1 MIARSVSVRPCAEFE
16 FRAPEP
22 ERDDPRK
29 HSDGKPE
36 RPRTPGASGKGPI
49 ARTLLL
55 LGVSAI
61 AAAAASEALAQDAQ
75 LPPLTVEGTKPAA
88 KKKAAAKKAPT
99 AAPAAVAP
107 APVAAPTTAAAT
119 AAAPSEVP
127 YTVPAGVSVVT
138 GEDLGTFGDGDI
150 NNALRSQPGTF
161 TRMSPQNPGLAV
173 NIRGFEGSGRVNTS
187 IDGVRQ
193 NFRFTGH
200 EAQGFTYIDP
210 SLIAG
215 VDIERGAVSTAGG
228 AGALAGAADLR
239 TLDVQDILLPGQT
252 VGALTSTTWGTNHQ
266 RFTGLAAAA
275 AQSAGVGIAGA
286 VGRRN
291 PTNYENADGVIVPLT
306 FQDLYSG
313 LFKANFQINEEN
325 SLRFG
330 GVFYNN
336 DFFANSF
343 YQNVISNTF
352 TAKYAYKPIDNDLID
367 FRLNGYRN
375 EVEMKYG
382 RNASGAWTSTS
393 SGRVIDDDGWGFDAS
408 NVSRFRIGSVGVR
421 SEYGY
426 EYFLDDVD
434 AYNLLQ
440 PAQGGGV
447 NPSGKQSVGGLFS
460 ETTFSQSIFDLI
472 VGLRYDMYDIT
483 GRGSI
488 SPLPNHP
495 ATGAPQPLPPFLTA
509 GPYSVDKSEER
520 LNPKVTLAAQVM
532 PWLQP
537 YVTYSES
544 SRAPTVS
551 ELLTG
556 GVHPGGNSAVS
567 FLPNPFLDPEIQKG
581 WEFGANVRQDNLL
594 NAGDSFRLKADY
606 YTMDV
611 ENYIV
616 ACGVPFVA
624 LVRGQVQTTSANYF
638 CNAPGTSTVE
648 GVELQSM
655 YDTGFAFSGLSYT
668 YTHTTL
674 PSQTDGFGAHSYLPE
689 HTLVG
694 TVGVRLLDEKLTLG
708 TRVSYFSESYV
719 GQVNVGPQA
728 FYTSPYM
735 PGYTLVDLFTSYRFN
750 EGLTASI
757 NVDNLFDESYTAALS
772 TTQGFP
778 GTPTC
783 FGSNAPGCN
792 TSGMGRTVY
801 FTARAQF

>member
-1 MIARSVSVRPCAEFE
+1 MFARSESVRPCTEFE
-16 FRAPEP
+16 FRTTEP

-36 RPRTPGASGKGPI
+36 RSRTPGALGKGPI

-88 KKKAAAKKAPT
+88 KKKAAAKKAPS
-99 AAPAAVAP
+99 AAPGAASAT
-107 APVAAPTTAAAT
+107 PVAAPVTAAT
-119 AAAPSEVP
+119 TGVAPSEVP

-138 GEDLGTFGDGDI
+138 GEELATYGNGDI

-161 TRMSPQNPGLAV
+161 TRMSPQNAGLAV

-187 IDGVRQ
+187 IDGARQ

-200 EAQGFTYIDP
+200 EAQGFAYIDP

-291 PTNYENADGVIVPLT
+291 PTSYENADGVRVPLT

-343 YQNVISNTF
+343 YQQVISNTF
-352 TAKYAYKPIDNDLID
+352 TAKYAYKPVDNDLID
-367 FRLNGYRN
+367 FKLNGYRN
-375 EVEMKYG
+375 EVTMKYG
-382 RNASGAWTSTS
+382 RGATGAWTSTS
-393 SGRVIDDDGWGFDAS
+393 SGRVIDDEGWGFDAS

-447 NPSGKQSVGGLFS
+447 NPSGKQSIGGLFS

-483 GRGSI
+483 GKGTI
-488 SPLPNHP
+488 PALPNNPVTGLPQSLP
-495 ATGAPQPLPPFLTA
+495 AFLA
-509 GPYSVDKSEER
+509 VGPYSVDKTEER
-520 LNPKVTLAAQVM
+520 LNPKVTLAAQVL

-556 GVHPGGNSAVS
+556 GVHPGGTSVS

-594 NAGDSFRLKADY
+594 NGGDSFRLKADY

-616 ACGVPFVA
+616 ACGVPFVTGTA
-624 LVRGQVQTTSANYF
+624 ASPRNASANYF
-638 CNAPGTSTVE
+638 CNARGISTVQ

-668 YTHTTL
+668 YTKTDL
-674 PSQTDGFGAHSYLPE
+674 PSQTDGFGAHSFLPE

-719 GQVNVGPQA
+719 GQVNVGA
-728 FYTSPYM
+728 FYTAPYM
-735 PGYTLVDLFTSYRFN
+735 PAYTVVDLFSSYKFN
-750 EGLTASI
+750 EGLTTSI
-757 NVDNLFDESYTAALS
+757 NVDNLFDESYTPALS

-778 GTPTC
+778 GSPTC

-792 TSGMGRTVY
+792 TTGMGRTVY

>member
-1 MIARSVSVRPCAEFE
+1 VIALRSVGVCKHAREESFPISNSARRQGV
-16 FRAPEP
+16 FRRAQ
-22 ERDDPRK
+22 
-29 HSDGKPE
+29 SGSLLLA
-36 RPRTPGASGKGPI
+36 GAS
-49 ARTLLL
+49 L
-55 LGVSAI
+55 VAI
-61 AAAAASEALAQDAQ
+61 AASDIAHAQDTQ
-75 LPPLTVEGTKPAA
+75 LPELTVEASKPTA

-99 AAPAAVAP
+99 AAPATASP
-107 APVAAPTTAAAT
+107 APVAAPVTAKAEVT
-119 AAAPSEVP
+119 EPSDVP
-127 YTVPAGVSVVT
+127 YTVPAGVSVIT
-138 GEDLGTFGDGDI
+138 DDELATYGNGDI
-150 NNALRSQPGTF
+150 NSALRSQPGTF

-200 EAQGFTYIDP
+200 EAQGFAYIDP

-275 AQSAGVGIAGA
+275 AQSAGVGVAGA

-336 DFFANSF
+336 EFFANSY

-382 RNASGAWTSTS
+382 TDATPTSRSNMEGPTAALQGSGW
-393 SGRVIDDDGWGFDAS
+393 GRVIDDEGWGFDAS
-408 NVSRFRIGSVGVR
+408 NVSRFALGNVLVR

-426 EYFLDDVD
+426 EYFRDDVD
-434 AYNLLQ
+434 SYNRYQ
-440 PAQGGGV
+440 PALNGGV
-447 NPSGKQSVGGLFS
+447 NPSGQQAISGLFS
-460 ETTFSQSIFDLI
+460 ETKFSQSIFDLI
-472 VGLRYDMYDIT
+472 VGLRYDMYEIT
-483 GRGSI
+483 GNGTI
-488 SPLPNHP
+488 PPLPNNP
-495 ATGAPQPLPPFLTA
+495 LNGNPQPLPSFLTT
-509 GPYSVDKSEER
+509 GPYSVDKTEER
-520 LNPKVTLAAQVM
+520 FNPKVTLAAQVL

-537 YVTYSES
+537 YVTYSQS

-556 GVHPGGNSAVS
+556 GIHPGGTSVS
-567 FLPNPFLDPEIQKG
+567 FLPNPFLDPEIQEG
-581 WEFGANVRQDNLL
+581 WEFGANVKQDNLL

-616 ACGVPFVA
+616 ACGVAYIAPTGPGA
-624 LVRGQVQTTSANYF
+624 GRPATANYF
-638 CNAPGTSTVE
+638 CNAPGTSTVQ

-668 YTHTTL
+668 YTKTDL

-694 TVGVRLLDEKLTLG
+694 TVGVRLLNEKLTLG

-719 GQVNVGPQA
+719 GQINVGPQA
-728 FYTSPYM
+728 FYAAPYM
-735 PGYTLVDLFTSYRFN
+735 PAYTVVDLFSSYKFDD
-750 EGLTASI
+750 GLTASI
-757 NVDNLFDESYTAALS
+757 NVDNLFDESYTPALS

-783 FGSNAPGCN
+783 FGSNSPGCN
-792 TSGMGRTVY
+792 TTGMGRTVY

>member
-1 MIARSVSVRPCAEFE
+1 MAV
-16 FRAPEP
+16 
-22 ERDDPRK
+22 
-29 HSDGKPE
+29 G
-36 RPRTPGASGKGPI
+36 
-49 ARTLLL
+49 
-55 LGVSAI
+55 
-61 AAAAASEALAQDAQ
+61 AASEARAQDAQ
-75 LPPLTVEGTKPAA
+75 LPPLTVEAGKQAT
-88 KKKAAAKKAPT
+88 KKKVAAKKAPST
-99 AAPAAVAP
+99 AAAPVSPAPVSAPAPTAAAVAP
-107 APVAAPTTAAAT
+107 
-119 AAAPSEVP
+119 SEMP

-138 GEDLGTFGDGDI
+138 GEDLATFGNGDI
-150 NNALRSQPGTF
+150 NSALRAQPGTF
-161 TRMSPQNPGLAV
+161 TRISPQNPGLAV
-173 NIRGFEGSGRVNTS
+173 NIRGFEGSGRVNTT
-187 IDGVRQ
+187 IDGARQ

-215 VDIERGAVSTAGG
+215 VEIERGAVSTAGG
-228 AGALAGAADLR
+228 AGALAGAANLR
-239 TLDVQDILLPGQT
+239 TLDVEDILLPGQT
-252 VGALTSTTWGTNHQ
+252 VGGLVSTTYGTNNQ
-266 RFTGLAAAA
+266 RFTGLAAGA

-291 PTNYENADGVIVPLT
+291 PTNYENAEGVEVPLT

-336 DFFANSF
+336 DFFANSY

-367 FRLNGYRN
+367 FKLNGYHN

-382 RNASGAWTSTS
+382 PNASRSWAGTTA
-393 SGRVIDDDGWGFDAS
+393 GRVIDDEGWGFDAS
-408 NVSRFRIGSVGVR
+408 NVSRFHLGSVRVK

-426 EYFLDDVD
+426 EYFVDDVD
-434 AYNLLQ
+434 ATNRLS

-447 NPSGKQSVGGLFS
+447 NPSGKQGVGGLFS

-472 VGLRYDMYDIT
+472 VGLRYDVYDTT
-483 GRGSI
+483 GSGSI
-488 SPLPNHP
+488 TPLPNN
-495 ATGAPQPLPPFLTA
+495 QPLPPFLTA
-509 GPYSVDKSEER
+509 GPYTVDKTEER
-520 LNPKVTLAAQVM
+520 LNPKATLAAQVL

-556 GVHPGGNSAVS
+556 GVHPGAGSAIS

-581 WEFGANVRQDNLL
+581 WEFGANIRQDNLL

-616 ACGVPFVA
+616 ACGVAYIGP
-624 LVRGQVQTTSANYF
+624 RGPTTANYF

-648 GVELQSM
+648 GVEVQGM
-655 YDTGFAFSGLSYT
+655 YDTGYAFAGLSYT
-668 YTHTTL
+668 YTHTSL

-694 TVGVRLLDEKLTLG
+694 TLGTRLLNEKLTLG

-719 GQVNVGPQA
+719 GDVNVGA
-728 FYTSPYM
+728 FYTAPYM
-735 PGYTLVDLFTSYRFN
+735 PGYTVVDLFSSYKFN
-750 EGLTASI
+750 DGLLVGL
-757 NVDNLFDESYTAALS
+757 NVDNLFDESYSPALS

-778 GTPTC
+778 GSPTC

-792 TSGMGRTVY
+792 TTGMGRTVY
-801 FTARAQF
+801 FTAKAQF

>member
-107 APVAAPTTAAAT
+107 APMAAPTTAAAK
-119 AAAPSEVP
+119 AVAPSEVP
-127 YTVPAGVSVVT
+127 YAVPAGVSVVT
-138 GEDLGTFGDGDI
+138 GEELATYGNGSLDD
-150 NNALRSQPGTF
+150 ALRAQPGTF
-161 TRMSPQNPGLAV
+161 TRMSPQNAGLAV
-173 NIRGFEGSGRVNTS
+173 NIRGFEGSGRVNTN

-200 EAQGFTYIDP
+200 EAQGFAYIDP

-215 VDIERGAVSTAGG
+215 IEIERGAVSTAGG
-228 AGALAGAADLR
+228 AGALAGAANLR

-252 VGALTSTTWGTNHQ
+252 VGGLTSTTWGTNSQ

-291 PTNYENADGVIVPLT
+291 PADYENGNGVTVPLT

-336 DFFANSF
+336 DFFANSY
-343 YQNVISNTF
+343 YQQVISNTF

-375 EVEMKYG
+375 EVTMKYG
-382 RNASGAWTSTS
+382 TDASPTVGTPPQGS
-393 SGRVIDDDGWGFDAS
+393 SWGRVMDDDGWGFDVS
-408 NVSRFRIGSVGVR
+408 NVSRFRLGSVLVR

-426 EYFLDDVD
+426 EYFRDDVD
-434 AYNLLQ
+434 AYNRYQ
-440 PAQGGGV
+440 PAALGGV
-447 NPSGKQSVGGLFS
+447 NPSGTSSIGGAFS
-460 ETTFSQSIFDLI
+460 ETTFSQGIFDFI
-472 VGLRYDMYDIT
+472 AGLRYDTYT
-483 GRGSI
+483 LNGSGT
-488 SPLPNHP
+488 LV
-495 ATGAPQPLPPFLTA
+495 TPLPPLPV
-509 GPYSVDKSEER
+509 GPYTVDRSEGGFS
-520 LNPKVTLAAQVM
+520 PKLTLSAK
-532 PWLQP
+532 PYTWFQP
-537 YVTYSES
+537 YVTYSQTF
-544 SRAPTVS
+544 RAPTIS
-551 ELLTG
+551 ETLAG
-556 GVHPGGNSAVS
+556 GSHPGAAT
-567 FLPNPFLDPEIQKG
+567 FAFQANPFLEAESQEG
-581 WEFGANVRQDNLL
+581 WEFGFNTAYDGAIVRD
-594 NAGDSFRLKADY
+594 DIFRLKADY
-606 YTMDV
+606 FTMGI
-611 ENYIV
+611 ENYIT
-616 ACGVPFVA
+616 ACPAPGGAV
-624 LVRGQVQTTSANYF
+624 YF
-638 CNAPGTSTVE
+638 CNAAGESTVQ

-655 YDTGFAFSGLSYT
+655 YDAGYVFAGASYT
-668 YTHTTL
+668 YTHTDL
-674 PSQTDGFGAHSYLPE
+674 PSQTAGFGAPNYVPE
-689 HTLVG
+689 HTAIGSL
-694 TVGVRLLDEKLTLG
+694 GVRLLARKLTLG
-708 TRVSYFSESYV
+708 GRVSYFSETDV
-719 GQVNVGPQA
+719 GAVNSTPGPGQPP
-728 FYTSPYM
+728 PYASRFM
-735 PGYTLVDLFTSYRFN
+735 PGYTVVDFFSNYTFSENLDV
-750 EGLTASI
+750 GL
-757 NVDNLFDESYTAALS
+757 NVNNLFDEDYTPALS
-772 TTQGFP
+772 TTFTSPSGQ
-778 GTPTC
+778 C
-783 FGSNAPGCN
+783 FGSNSPGCN
-792 TSGMGRTVY
+792 TTGIGRTVY
-801 FTARAQF
+801 LTAKARF